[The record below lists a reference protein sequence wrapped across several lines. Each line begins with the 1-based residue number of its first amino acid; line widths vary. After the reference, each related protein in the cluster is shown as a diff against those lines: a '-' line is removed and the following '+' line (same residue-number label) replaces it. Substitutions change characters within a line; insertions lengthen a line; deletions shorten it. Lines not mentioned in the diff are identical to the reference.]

1 MCGGMTSFPT
11 LSGLTVNSGLSLTP
25 SFVDYEGTYYIAVG
39 AGYTSLTVT
48 PTLATPTGVTLT
60 QKLGSATATTSSSG
74 TAVTHTLVAG
84 QNTIQVA
91 VTVPACSSSV
101 TTNCNEE
108 ASTKTYTLKVVRGGG
123 LTTTI
128 AESLQLTAA
137 FTDTEDFMTEVKA
150 EIVALLKIPAAMVTM
165 YMVAGSSGSATVK
178 YTFTYDGSATTN
190 GEPSGYDATFL
201 NLFSD
206 KDSIMF
212 TDTTTYPKLST
223 ATALSSATAVA
234 CNSACPTSCDPTTGL
249 CASTATSDDDDG
261 FIEKYPMIVSVAAD
275 VTHFANPPVCA
286 SSGEV

>member
-1 MCGGMTSFPT
+1 VLIDVVYSFSQTYRIPCTTAGDTTAASIVSKVMGGSFTCPDPASTAMCGGMTSFPT

-137 FTDTEDFMTEVKA
+137 FTDTEDFMTAVKA
-150 EIVALLKIPAAMVTM
+150 EIVALL
-165 YMVAGSSGSATVK
+165 
-178 YTFTYDGSATTN
+178 N
-190 GEPSGYDATFL
+190 
-201 NLFSD
+201 
-206 KDSIMF
+206 
-212 TDTTTYPKLST
+212 
-223 ATALSSATAVA
+223 
-234 CNSACPTSCDPTTGL
+234 
-249 CASTATSDDDDG
+249 
-261 FIEKYPMIVSVAAD
+261 
-275 VTHFANPPVCA
+275 
-286 SSGEV
+286 